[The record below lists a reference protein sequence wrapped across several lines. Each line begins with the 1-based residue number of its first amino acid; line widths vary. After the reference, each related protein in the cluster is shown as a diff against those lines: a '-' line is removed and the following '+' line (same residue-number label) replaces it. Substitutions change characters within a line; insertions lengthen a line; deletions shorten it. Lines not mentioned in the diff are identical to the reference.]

1 MAKSVMGGFIGAPA
15 KKQVVMAKPKKNI
28 IRTTVDERP
37 TAPPV
42 TARVTPRATPS
53 VTPRAVTTSPTNTRA
68 NLQPILKQGLNS
80 MLGKSPMRTPPDT
93 PVGKRPIGAQMLTA
107 ALKLGGSFI
116 NKNTRSKDYR

>member
-1 MAKSVMGGFIGAPA
+1 MGGFIGTPA
-15 KKQVVMAKPKKNI
+15 KKQAVMAKPKKNI

-42 TARVTPRATPS
+42 TARPVTPRP

-107 ALKLGGSFI
+107 ALKLGGPLMGR
-116 NKNTRSKDYR
+116 NTRSKDYR